1 MLSILT
7 ITLPIFLLI
16 AAGYLVTRTGF
27 FSPDQVRG
35 MGRFVI
41 AIALPALVF
50 RALVQRPLGEV
61 FDARYLLVYGA
72 ASLAMLLGGFA
83 WFRLARGRSTTT
95 TSALRGLGM
104 AASNSGF
111 IGFPVALQ
119 FLGPP
124 AAVALALTMIVENLL
139 IIPAALALAEAGGS
153 AHRTPRAVASGIL
166 ANLARNPL
174 IVAILSGALFALLGL
189 HLPQPLAK
197 AVSLIADASAPLAL
211 FAIGGTLVG
220 LRATGIV
227 GEIAQ
232 VAGAKLILHPLAVA
246 ALLLLVPIADPS
258 LRRAAILFAC
268 IPMPSIYP
276 IIGHRYGEEKF
287 CAATLL
293 AATTVSFVTISIVL
307 ALVDRWMPAG

>member
-27 FSPDQVRG
+27 FSPDQIRG
-35 MGRFVI
+35 LGRFVI
-41 AIALPALVF
+41 AVALPALVF
-50 RALVQRPLGEV
+50 RALVQRPFGEV
-61 FDARYLLVYGA
+61 FNARYLLVYGA

-83 WFRLARGRSTTT
+83 WFRLVRGRGVT
-95 TSALRGLGM
+95 TSGLRGLGM

-111 IGFPVALQ
+111 MGFPVALQ

-139 IIPAALALAEAGGS
+139 IIPAALALAEAGSS
-153 AHRTPRAVASGIL
+153 AHRSPKAVVRGIL
-166 ANLARNPL
+166 VNLARNPL
-174 IVAILSGALFALLGL
+174 ILAIVSGALFALLGL
-189 HLPQPLAK
+189 HLPEPLAR
-197 AVSLIADASAPLAL
+197 AVSLLADASAPVAL

-220 LRATGIV
+220 LRVSGLV

-232 VAGAKLILHPLAVA
+232 VAGAKLILHPLAVL
-246 ALLLLVPIADPS
+246 ALLLVVPIADPN

-268 IPMPSIYP
+268 IPMPTIYP
-276 IIGHRYGEEKF
+276 IIGHRYGEEQF
-287 CAATLL
+287 CAAALL
-293 AATTVSFVTISIVL
+293 AATTASFATVSVVL
-307 ALVDRWMPAG
+307 WLVARWMPLG